1 MPAPKQEKSLG
12 LFSSTVQKSRM
23 VLPTKTGQAIS
34 SAGLVEEN
42 ARQRQ
47 TCALFSTE
55 LLM

>member
-42 ARQRQ
+42 ARDRHVLYSQQ
-47 TCALFSTE
+47 NC
-55 LLM
+55 